1 MLLKK
6 QLDIVIPVYN
16 ESDIIIDTLKSI
28 QKNFEYE
35 HNILICY
42 DLEEDNTLPK
52 IKKSNLILKNI
63 FFIKNIYNG
72 AHGAVMSGI
81 KNSKSEYVLV
91 LPADDDYN
99 TENLENMYE
108 KIKKYNLDILCPDRF
123 INKNSIKSG
132 PFFKFL
138 LAKIVNYSLYYLTDV
153 PTKDATNGFRF
164 FSRRVLETINIES
177 KIGFT
182 YSIEYLLK
190 SIDKGYKIGRYPA
203 IWIERKK
210 GNSRFKIL
218 KWSLDYLRWYF
229 YAFKLKLFK

>member
-28 QKNFEYE
+28 QMNFEYE

-42 DLEEDNTLPK
+42 DLEKDNTLPK

-108 KIKKYNLDILCPDRF
+108 KIKKYNLEHQ
-123 INKNSIKSG
+123 
-132 PFFKFL
+132 
-138 LAKIVNYSLYYLTDV
+138 
-153 PTKDATNGFRF
+153 
-164 FSRRVLETINIES
+164 LEII
-177 KIGFT
+177 
-182 YSIEYLLK
+182 
-190 SIDKGYKIGRYPA
+190 
-203 IWIERKK
+203 
-210 GNSRFKIL
+210 
-218 KWSLDYLRWYF
+218 
-229 YAFKLKLFK
+229 

>member
-1 MLLKK
+1 MLDKK
-6 QLDIVIPVYN
+6 KLDIIIPVYN
-16 ESDIIIDTLKSI
+16 EGEIIINTIKSI
-28 QKNFEYE
+28 KNYFSYE

-42 DLEEDNTLPK
+42 DFEKDNTLTAL
-52 IKKSNLILKNI
+52 KKSNLKLENVY
-63 FFIKNIYNG
+63 FIKNSKFG

-81 KNSKSEYVLV
+81 MRSKSEYLLV

-99 TENLENMYE
+99 TENLNSMYE
-108 KIKKYNLDILCPDRF
+108 KIKRENLDILCPDRF

-138 LAKIVNYSLYYLTDV
+138 IAKFVNYSLYFLTDV

-164 FSRRVLETINIES
+164 FSRRVVETINIES

-190 SIDKGYKIGRYPA
+190 SINKGYNIGKFPA

-210 GNSRFKIL
+210 GKSRFKIL